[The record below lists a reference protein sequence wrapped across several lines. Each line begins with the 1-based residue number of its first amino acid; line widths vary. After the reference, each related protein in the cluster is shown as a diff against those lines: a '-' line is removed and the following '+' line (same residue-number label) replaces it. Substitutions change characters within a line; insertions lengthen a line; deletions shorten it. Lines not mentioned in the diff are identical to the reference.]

1 MNLKVTIVSTLDKDS
16 SYIVAFVS
24 VVLQSAMF

>member
-1 MNLKVTIVSTLDKDS
+1 MHLKVIIDSTLDKDS
-16 SYIVAFVS
+16 SYIMAFVF